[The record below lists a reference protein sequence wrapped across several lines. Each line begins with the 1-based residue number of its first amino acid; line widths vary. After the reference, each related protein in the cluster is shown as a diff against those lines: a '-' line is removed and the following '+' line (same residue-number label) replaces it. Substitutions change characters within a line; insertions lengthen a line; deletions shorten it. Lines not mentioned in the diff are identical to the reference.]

1 MRALVLLFSIL
12 CSNLLLGQSKE
23 LVLSI
28 DHLMAGQP
36 LTDSLVGSNN
46 LGNQFKYS
54 RLQYYVDDIQI
65 IYDQGDTFRYND
77 VLLIDAL
84 AESQTIVSL
93 GLLNFDSITAV
104 RFAVGVGP
112 DVNNLDPST
121 YTPNHPLALKNPSMH
136 WGWAAGYRFLCAE
149 GVGSSSF
156 NQVFELHGLGN
167 ANYALQTIPTSG
179 TPVGMDTLNVEVRAD
194 YAALTNYITVASG
207 TISHGETGDA
217 LQALSNLNN
226 EVFTSAEG
234 ASAMDIN
241 PSALDGLRLYPNPT
255 SGTIHLSG
263 LPGGNVRIY
272 NALGSLIETRDLR
285 ENESIQLNAPGVY
298 MAHFTFEGFSMDK
311 RIIVK

>member
-36 LTDSLVGSNN
+36 LTDSLIGSNN

-65 IYDQGDTFRYND
+65 IYDQGDTFTYND

-84 AESQTIVSL
+84 AEPQTVVSL
-93 GLLNFDSITAV
+93 GSLNFDSITAV

-121 YTPNHPLALKNPSMH
+121 YTPNLPLAPKNPSMH

-149 GVGSSSF
+149 GVGSSSL

-234 ASAMDIN
+234 ASAMDVN

-298 MAHFTFEGFSMDK
+298 MAHFTFEGFSMYK

>member
-234 ASAMDIN
+234 ASAMDVN

>member
-1 MRALVLLFSIL
+1 MRHLILLFSIL

-28 DHLMAGQP
+28 EHLMGGQP
-36 LTDSLVGSNN
+36 LTDSLIGSNN

-65 IYDQGDTFRYND
+65 IYNQGDTFTYSD

-84 AESQTIVSL
+84 AEPQTTVPL
-93 GLLNFDSITAV
+93 GSLNFDSITAV

-121 YTPNHPLALKNPSMH
+121 YPPNHPLAPKNPSMH

-179 TPVGMDTLNVEVRAD
+179 TPLGTDTLNVEVRAD
-194 YAALTNYITVASG
+194 YSALTNYITVASG

-226 EVFTSAEG
+226 EVFTSAQG
-234 ASAMDIN
+234 AVAMN
-241 PSALDGLRLYPNPT
+241 SNESTLDGLRLYPNPT

-272 NALGSLIETRDLR
+272 NSLGSLIEARDL
-285 ENESIQLNAPGVY
+285 NANDSFQLNAPGVY
-298 MAHFTFEGFSMDK
+298 VAHFTFNGSSVVK
-311 RIIVK
+311 RFVVN